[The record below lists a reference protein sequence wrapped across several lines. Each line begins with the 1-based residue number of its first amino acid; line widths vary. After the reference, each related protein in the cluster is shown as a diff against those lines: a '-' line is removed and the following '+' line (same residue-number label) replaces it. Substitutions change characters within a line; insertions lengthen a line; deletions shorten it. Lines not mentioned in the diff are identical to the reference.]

1 MDIKITSTKDD
12 KYFDRKII
20 NFSMEV
26 KPKETIK
33 LSDVRHKLSE
43 EMKDGFLIV
52 YTMRNVYGSGEIK
65 GIAHLY
71 KDESVAKRVLQ
82 GYILKKNGIEN
93 GKEKRKEIGKLIR
106 CTTFSRSKAVN

>member
-1 MDIKITSTKDD
+1 MDIKVTSAKDD

-20 NFSMEV
+20 NFSLEI
-26 KPKETIK
+26 KSKEAIK
-33 LSDVRHKLSE
+33 LSDVKQKLSE
-43 EMKDGFLIV
+43 EYKDGFLVV
-52 YTMRNVYGSGEIK
+52 YTMRNVYGSGEVK

-93 GKEKRKEIGKLIR
+93 GKEKEKK
-106 CTTFSRSKAVN
+106 